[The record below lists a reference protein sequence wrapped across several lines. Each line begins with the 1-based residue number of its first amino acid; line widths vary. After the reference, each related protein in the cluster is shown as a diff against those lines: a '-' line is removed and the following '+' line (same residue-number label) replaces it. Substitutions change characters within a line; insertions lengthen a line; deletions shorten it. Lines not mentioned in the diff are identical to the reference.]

1 MIYYDLPKGYSP
13 AEVSQIYAD
22 GLTWEALSATLCD
35 WQVKGYIEIVSTKEF
50 FSVGTKINKKKEM
63 GEDFPPFEQWLWRYF
78 KLDKNGYWD
87 SEKFRSM
94 ASTFD
99 LLEAMLSSLLK
110 QYQNVLYV
118 STDFVRIKIAG
129 IQRLSYSESGQ
140 KNESIFVFLCLFL
153 FFIVFAVVIV
163 RE

>member
-1 MIYYDLPKGYSP
+1 MPKGYSP
-13 AEVSQIYAD
+13 AEISQIYAD
-22 GLTWEALSATLCD
+22 GLRWEALSATLCD

-78 KLDKNGYWD
+78 KLDQNTYRD
-87 SEKFRSM
+87 SEKFY
-94 ASTFD
+94 AEESTFD
-99 LLEAMLSSLLK
+99 LLTDMLFSLLK

-118 STDFVRIKIAG
+118 STDFVRIKRAG
-129 IQRLSYSESGQ
+129 IQRLSYSERGQ
-140 KNESIFVFLCLFL
+140 KNESIFAFLCLFL
-153 FFIVFAVVIV
+153 FFIVFAVVGSIV